1 MNEQLIYHTII
12 PSLPENTLRP
22 LWSVMI
28 PTHNCAAYL
37 RETLASVLTQDP
49 GPEVMQ
55 IEVID
60 DCSTKDDPASVV
72 EELGRG
78 RVKFYRQPQN
88 VGHTRNFQTC
98 LEHAQGHLVHLLHGD
113 DCVRN
118 GFYQKIQQVFETSP
132 EIGATFCRHIHM
144 DEKGHWHYISP
155 LEQPESGILFN
166 WLEQIAVRQRVQTP
180 SIVVRRDVYEKLG
193 GFDRRLSWT
202 EDWEMWVR
210 IAAHYPVG
218 YEVEPLA
225 LYRQHSSSSSGKKVQ
240 TGEDIQD
247 IRKAISI
254 MGNYLPIE
262 SVEKLSRSARK
273 NYAVYAMNTARGFAS
288 QNNIGAALNQFREAL
303 RCYLS
308 PSICQIS
315 LDLLVYIVYR
325 QLRFRPDQLK
335 P

>member
-1 MNEQLIYHTII
+1 MNEQLPYRAIV
-12 PSLPENTLRP
+12 PSAPKDTPRP

-28 PTHNCAAYL
+28 PTYNCAAYL
-37 RETLASVLTQDP
+37 RETLASVLAQDP

-55 IEVID
+55 IEVVD

-72 EELGRG
+72 EELGQG

-88 VGHTRNFQTC
+88 VGHIQNFQTC

-113 DCVRN
+113 DCVRD

-132 EIGATFCRHIHM
+132 EIGAAFCRHIHM
-144 DEKGHWHYISP
+144 DEKGHWHYISH
-155 LEQPESGILFN
+155 LEQSKSGVLSN
-166 WLEQIAVRQRVQTP
+166 WLEQISVRQRIQTP
-180 SIVVRRDVYEKLG
+180 SMVVRRDVYEKLG

-225 LYRQHSSSSSGKKVQ
+225 LYRQHSNSSSGRKVQ

-247 IRKAISI
+247 LRRAIFI
-254 MGNYLPIE
+254 MGDYLPTE
-262 SVEKLSRSARK
+262 SAKELSRYARR
-273 NYAVYAMNTARGFAS
+273 NYAVYALNAARGFAF
-288 QNNIGAALNQFREAL
+288 QNNAKAAINQLKEGL

-308 PSICQIS
+308 PSIFQTS
-315 LDLLVYIVYR
+315 LNLLLYIIYK
-325 QLRFRPDQLK
+325 QLRFRLK
-335 P
+335 HSKF